1 MNRSM
6 VVLFLLIVPLYGL
19 SKATEEL
26 VKSMVPG
33 GKVSTHIGSDFS
45 VRTEAGTKVTVE
57 FNRKGEL
64 DEASGLNLG
73 SGDIFEPGHGLI
85 TLGSAAQLVE
95 KLGHKVRGEW
105 RLERD
110 TEIGWFYEL
119 EGSHAQETRD
129 YIVDAKKAQLIQES
143 EEGIPK

>member
-1 MNRSM
+1 MNRSVM
-6 VVLFLLIVPLYGL
+6 VFFLLLVPLYSL

-45 VRTEAGTKVTVE
+45 VRTQAGTKVVVE
-57 FNRKGEL
+57 FSRQGDL

-73 SGDIFEPGHGLI
+73 SGDIFEPGNGLI
-85 TLGSAAQLVE
+85 SLGSAAQVVH
-95 KLGHKVRGEW
+95 KRGHKVKGQW

-110 TEIGWFYEL
+110 NKLDWIYEL
-119 EGSHAQETRD
+119 EGSNDGDDLD
-129 YIVDAKKAQLIQES
+129 YLVDARKAQLIKA
-143 EEGIPK
+143 EE